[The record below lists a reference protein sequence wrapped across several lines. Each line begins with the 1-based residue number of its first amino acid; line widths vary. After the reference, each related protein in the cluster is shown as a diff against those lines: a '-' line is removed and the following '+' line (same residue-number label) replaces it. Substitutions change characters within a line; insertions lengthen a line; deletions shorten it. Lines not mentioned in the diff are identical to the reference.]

1 MTETTAIALDPNFAM
16 VIMGVIGIVVPLSTL
31 LVNFIQNSRI
41 AREQAATATR
51 IATDQ
56 SARASLAEAE
66 VRNVAVKVEDARR
79 VLAANT
85 SAATVAVR
93 DVATKVEQARQDSA
107 VTRAAVAVEV
117 AAVAEKVE
125 EARLN
130 VAAHV
135 DQKLDSIQKT
145 LINGPLTQAL
155 ATIEE
160 MKRLLQSLA
169 PNDARVLEILSR

>member
-1 MTETTAIALDPNFAM
+1 MTLDPNLTL
-16 VIMGVIGIVVPLSTL
+16 VLLSLVGIVVPLSTL

-41 AREQAATATR
+41 AKHQA
-51 IATDQ
+51 
-56 SARASLAEAE
+56 AE
-66 VRNVAVKVEDARR
+66 VREVAVKLEDARR
-79 VLAANT
+79 VLAVNT

-93 DVATKVEQARQDSA
+93 DVAIKVEQARKDSA
-107 VTRAAVAVEV
+107 VTRAAVAIEV

-135 DQKLDSIQKT
+135 DQKLDAIQNT
-145 LINGPLTQAL
+145 LVNGPLTQAL

-160 MKRLLQSLA
+160 LKGLLQRLA
-169 PNDARVLEILSR
+169 PHDARVQEALSRMR